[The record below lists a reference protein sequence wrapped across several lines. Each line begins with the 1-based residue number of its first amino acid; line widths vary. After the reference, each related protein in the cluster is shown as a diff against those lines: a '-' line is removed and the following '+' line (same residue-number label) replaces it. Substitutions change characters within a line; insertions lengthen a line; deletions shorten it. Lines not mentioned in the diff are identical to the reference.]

1 MPGPGHEAS
10 SDNEEEE
17 EENPEVDWEEANGP
31 SASQALADGDDA
43 SDNEELPP
51 LEEDPEPPEDV
62 ARMERG

>member
-31 SASQALADGDDA
+31 SASQSLADVDNA

-51 LEEDPEPPEDV
+51 LEDPEPPEDV